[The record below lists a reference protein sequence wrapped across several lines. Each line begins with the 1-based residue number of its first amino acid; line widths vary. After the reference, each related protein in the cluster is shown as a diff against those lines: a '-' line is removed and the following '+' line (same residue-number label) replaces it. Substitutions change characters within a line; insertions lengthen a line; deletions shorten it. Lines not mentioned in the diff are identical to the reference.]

1 MNNSIRKILVAIA
14 GGEASLCTAKYAIS
28 LAKWLNAELIAIYVV
43 DMKALHDLLRVKLF
57 VQIEEQEYEHDLDA
71 QGEKYLKH
79 VEKLAEAKGVTVLST
94 KIKGIVHEEIV
105 KKIKESDIDLL
116 VMGEL
121 KEASSRRETFY
132 DESERIFREAPC
144 PVLVVKGDEEI
155 DEMYDN
161 L

>member
-1 MNNSIRKILVAIA
+1 MNNSIQKILVAIA
-14 GGEASLCTAKYAIS
+14 GGEASLGTAKYAIS

-43 DMKALHDLLRVKLF
+43 DMKALNDLLRVKLF
-57 VQIEEQEYEHDLDA
+57 VQIEEQEYEHDLES
-71 QGEKYLKH
+71 QGERYLKH
-79 VEKLAEAKGVTVLST
+79 TEKLAKAKGVTIST
-94 KIKGIVHEEIV
+94 VEIKGIVHEEV
-105 KKIKESDIDLL
+105 TKKIKESDIDLL